1 MAEYMFSNIC
11 HFIPVST
18 HIRPKQLPLLVAQ
31 VGLEVHR
38 LLVFSLGA
46 SWQSF
51 WWFRS
56 FHITGAGRWLHAAL
70 AGRVLQV
77 FHETGNGVGGRCLIP
92 GPFRLPSS
100 GTQGHRS
107 LPTSLRPSST
117 LLSNE
122 AFSAGSPLALCSS
135 ANLRPS
141 RTSSDH
147 SPFSVRRLDMSP
159 RSVIQSSFGQT
170 GSPRPAPGVGDLRGC
185 PGSSR
190 WL

>member
-1 MAEYMFSNIC
+1 MQKSREEINRNPYTSRKIVAEYMFSNIC

-56 FHITGAGRWLHAAL
+56 FHITGAGRWLRAAL

-77 FHETGNGVGGRCLIP
+77 FHETGEWSWGAVSDPWSFQAPQLRN
-92 GPFRLPSS
+92 S
-100 GTQGHRS
+100 GAQILTYESQ
-107 LPTSLRPSST
+107 
-117 LLSNE
+117 
-122 AFSAGSPLALCSS
+122 AQLCF
-135 ANLRPS
+135 A
-141 RTSSDH
+141 
-147 SPFSVRRLDMSP
+147 V
-159 RSVIQSSFGQT
+159 Q
-170 GSPRPAPGVGDLRGC
+170 
-185 PGSSR
+185 
-190 WL
+190 